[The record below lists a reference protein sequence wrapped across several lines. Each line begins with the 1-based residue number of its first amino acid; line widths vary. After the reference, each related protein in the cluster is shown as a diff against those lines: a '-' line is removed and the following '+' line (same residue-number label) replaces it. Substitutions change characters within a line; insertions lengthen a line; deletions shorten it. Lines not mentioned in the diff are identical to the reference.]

1 MNELAGALLAK
12 IIEREEKVAIAE
24 SCTGGL
30 LTAALTDV
38 PGSSEAFDMGMI
50 SYSNDIK
57 ARYLGV
63 SQDILDKEGAVSAPV
78 ASQMVIGIRLL
89 ADAELGISITGIA
102 GPGGG
107 SAEKPVGLVYIGSA
121 YGERVIVG
129 KYLFQGN
136 RQEIRQ
142 QSVEAALQQ
151 AISMLDNEE
160 A

>member
-1 MNELAGALLAK
+1 MSALAERLLGI
-12 IIEREEKVAIAE
+12 IIEREEKIATAE

-30 LTAALTDV
+30 LAAALTDV
-38 PGSSEAFDMGMI
+38 PGSSDAFDMGMI

-63 SQDILDKEGAVSAPV
+63 NQEVLDTLGAVSAPV
-78 ASQMVIGIRLL
+78 ASQMAIGIRIL
-89 ADAELGISITGIA
+89 ATAQLGIGITGIA

-107 SAEKPVGLVYIGSA
+107 SEEKPVGLIYIGTA
-121 YGERVIVG
+121 YGEKVIVG
-129 KYLFQGN
+129 KYLFQGS
-136 RQEIRQ
+136 RGEIRQ

-151 AISMLDNEE
+151 ALSMLENEE